1 MQHQTGNTCGLL
13 NLKPYIYI
21 GSNPE
26 WRRWL
31 LEKDILWEDGRK

>member
-1 MQHQTGNTCGLL
+1 MQHQTGNTSGLL
-13 NLKPYIYI
+13 NLKPYIR
-21 GSNPE
+21 SNPE